1 MGNVLDNLTAAEAAI
16 AAGVTVS
23 DVNRVIDRKILPG
36 GLYSTTDIR
45 TVRKEACLF
54 IAFYYETAAWL
65 TSTARLKAIR
75 DSLVHDHSWLELKE
89 CKIEESRSV
98 WISWS
103 HIWEDVDRRFKELEE
118 ACQMVVE
125 DPEILQ
131 GTPVIRGTR
140 IPVYDVASL
149 VDSETPIAELFE
161 LYPRLNC
168 EQFALASI
176 YAKANPQRGRPK
188 RRRFPKGTLVS
199 VSKFRLRDASLG
211 GEICKKSLSMRT

>member
-1 MGNVLDNLTAAEAAI
+1 MGNALDNLTAAEAAI

-23 DVNRVIDRKILPG
+23 DVNRMIDRKILPG
-36 GLYSTTDIR
+36 GLYSTTEIR

-54 IAFYYETAAWL
+54 IAFYYETAEWL
-65 TSTARLKAIR
+65 TSSARLKAIR

-118 ACQMVVE
+118 ARQMVVE

-140 IPVYDVASL
+140 IPVYDLASL
-149 VDSETPIAELFE
+149 VDSETAIEELSE
-161 LYPRLNC
+161 LYPRLNR
-168 EQFALASI
+168 EHFALASI

-188 RRRFPKGTLVS
+188 RRSFPKGTQVS
-199 VSKFRLRDASLG
+199 ISKFRLRDAS
-211 GEICKKSLSMRT
+211 

>member
-1 MGNVLDNLTAAEAAI
+1 MENAFENLTTAEAAI

-23 DVNRVIDRKILPG
+23 DVNRVIDRRILPG
-36 GLYSTTDIR
+36 RLYSTTEIR

-54 IAFYYETAAWL
+54 IAFYYETAGWL
-65 TSTARLKAIR
+65 TSAARLKAIR
-75 DSLVHDHSWLELKE
+75 DSFVHDHSWLELRE

-103 HIWEDVDRRFKELEE
+103 HIWEDVDRRFRELEE
-118 ACQMVVE
+118 ARHMVVE

-149 VDSETPIAELFE
+149 VDSETTIEELSE
-161 LYPRLNC
+161 LYPRLNR

-188 RRRFPKGTLVS
+188 QRPFPKGTQVS
-199 VSKFRLRDASLG
+199 LSKFRLRDASLG
-211 GEICKKSLSMRT
+211 G

>member
-1 MGNVLDNLTAAEAAI
+1 MGNAPDNLTAAEAAI

-36 GLYSTTDIR
+36 GLYSTNEIR
-45 TVRKEACLF
+45 TFRKEACLF
-54 IAFYYETAAWL
+54 IAFYYETAEWL

-75 DSLVHDHSWLELKE
+75 DSFVHDPSWLELKE
-89 CKIEESRSV
+89 YKIEESRSV

-118 ACQMVVE
+118 ARHMVVE

-149 VDSETPIAELFE
+149 VDSETPIAELSE
-161 LYPRLNC
+161 LYPRLNR

-188 RRRFPKGTLVS
+188 RRPFPKGTLVS
-199 VSKFRLRDASLG
+199 VSKFQLRDASLEG
-211 GEICKKSLSMRT
+211 

>member
-1 MGNVLDNLTAAEAAI
+1 MGNAFDNLTAAEAAI

-36 GLYSTTDIR
+36 GLYSTTEIR

-54 IAFYYETAAWL
+54 IAFYYETAEWL
-65 TSTARLKAIR
+65 TSAARLKAIR
-75 DSLVHDHSWLELKE
+75 DSFVHDYSWLELRE

-118 ACQMVVE
+118 ARRMVVE

-149 VDSETPIAELFE
+149 VDSETSIEELSE
-161 LYPRLNC
+161 LYPRLNR

-188 RRRFPKGTLVS
+188 RRPFPKGTQVS
-199 VSKFRLRDASLG
+199 ISKFRLRDASLRG
-211 GEICKKSLSMRT
+211 VRFAENPYR

>member
-1 MGNVLDNLTAAEAAI
+1 MGNAPDNLTAAEAAI

-23 DVNRVIDRKILPG
+23 DVNRAIDRKILPG
-36 GLYSTTDIR
+36 GLYSTTEIR

-65 TSTARLKAIR
+65 TSAARLKAIR
-75 DSLVHDHSWLELKE
+75 DSVVHDHSWLELRE

-103 HIWEDVDRRFKELEE
+103 HIWEDVNRRFKELEE
-118 ACQMVVE
+118 ARQMVVE

-149 VDSETPIAELFE
+149 VDSETPIAELSE
-161 LYPRLNC
+161 LYPRLNR

-176 YAKANPQRGRPK
+176 YAKATPQRGRPK
-188 RRRFPKGTLVS
+188 RRPFPKGTQVTI
-199 VSKFRLRDASLG
+199 SKFQLRDASLQG
-211 GEICKKSLSMRT
+211 

>member
-1 MGNVLDNLTAAEAAI
+1 MGNAPDNLTAAEAAI

-23 DVNRVIDRKILPG
+23 DVNRAIDRKILPG
-36 GLYSTTDIR
+36 GLYSTTEIR

-65 TSTARLKAIR
+65 TSAARLKAIR
-75 DSLVHDHSWLELKE
+75 DSVVHDHSWLELRE

-103 HIWEDVDRRFKELEE
+103 HIWEDVNRRFKELEE
-118 ACQMVVE
+118 ARQMVVE

-149 VDSETPIAELFE
+149 VDSETPIAELSE
-161 LYPRLNC
+161 LYPRLNR

-188 RRRFPKGTLVS
+188 RRPFPKGTQVTI
-199 VSKFRLRDASLG
+199 SKFQLRDASLQG
-211 GEICKKSLSMRT
+211 

>member
-1 MGNVLDNLTAAEAAI
+1 MGNAPDNLTAAEAAI

-23 DVNRVIDRKILPG
+23 DVNRAIDRKILPG
-36 GLYSTTDIR
+36 GLYSTTEIR

-65 TSTARLKAIR
+65 TSAARLKAIR
-75 DSLVHDHSWLELKE
+75 DSVVHDHSWLELRE

-103 HIWEDVDRRFKELEE
+103 HIWEDVNRRFKELEE
-118 ACQMVVE
+118 ARQMVVE

-149 VDSETPIAELFE
+149 VDSETPIAELSE
-161 LYPRLNC
+161 LYPRLNR

-176 YAKANPQRGRPK
+176 YAKATPQRGRPK
-188 RRRFPKGTLVS
+188 RRPFPKGTQVTI
-199 VSKFRLRDASLG
+199 SKFQLRDGDLQG
-211 GEICKKSLSMRT
+211 

>member
-1 MGNVLDNLTAAEAAI
+1 MGNALDNLTAAEAAI

-36 GLYSTTDIR
+36 GLYSTTEIR
-45 TVRKEACLF
+45 TFRKEACLF
-54 IAFYYETAAWL
+54 IAFYYETAEWL
-65 TSTARLKAIR
+65 TSAARLKAIR
-75 DSLVHDHSWLELKE
+75 DSFVHDHSWLELRE

-118 ACQMVVE
+118 ARQMVVE

-149 VDSETPIAELFE
+149 VDSETPIEELSE
-161 LYPRLNC
+161 LYPRLNR
-168 EQFALASI
+168 EQFALAAI

-188 RRRFPKGTLVS
+188 RRPFPKGTLVS
-199 VSKFRLRDASLG
+199 VSKFQLRDASLEG
-211 GEICKKSLSMRT
+211 

>member
-1 MGNVLDNLTAAEAAI
+1 MENALDNLTAAEAAI

-36 GLYSTTDIR
+36 GLYSTNEIR
-45 TVRKEACLF
+45 TFRKEACLF
-54 IAFYYETAAWL
+54 IAFYYETAEWL
-65 TSTARLKAIR
+65 TSAARLKAIR
-75 DSLVHDHSWLELKE
+75 DSFVHDHSWLELRE

-118 ACQMVVE
+118 ARQMVVE

-149 VDSETPIAELFE
+149 VGSETPIEELSE
-161 LYPRLNC
+161 LYPRLNR
-168 EQFALASI
+168 EQFALAAI

-188 RRRFPKGTLVS
+188 RRPFPKGTLVS
-199 VSKFRLRDASLG
+199 VSKFQLRDASLEG
-211 GEICKKSLSMRT
+211 

>member
-1 MGNVLDNLTAAEAAI
+1 MGKALDNLTAAEAAI
-16 AAGVTVS
+16 AAGVTIS

-36 GLYSTTDIR
+36 DLYSTTEIR
-45 TVRKEACLF
+45 TFRKEACLF
-54 IAFYYETAAWL
+54 IAFYYETAEWL
-65 TSTARLKAIR
+65 TSAARLKAIR
-75 DSLVHDHSWLELKE
+75 DSLVRDHSWLELKE

-118 ACQMVVE
+118 ARQMVVE

-149 VDSETPIAELFE
+149 VDSETPIAELSE
-161 LYPRLNC
+161 LYPRLNR

-188 RRRFPKGTLVS
+188 RRSFPKGTMVS
-199 VSKFRLRDASLG
+199 VSKFRLRDASLEG
-211 GEICKKSLSMRT
+211 

>member
-1 MGNVLDNLTAAEAAI
+1 MGNAPDNLTAAEAAI

-23 DVNRVIDRKILPG
+23 DVNRAIDRKILPG
-36 GLYSTTDIR
+36 GLYSTTEIR

-54 IAFYYETAAWL
+54 IAFYYETAEWL
-65 TSTARLKAIR
+65 TSSARLKAIR

-118 ACQMVVE
+118 ARQMVVE

-149 VDSETPIAELFE
+149 VDSETPIAELSE
-161 LYPRLNC
+161 LYPRLNR

-188 RRRFPKGTLVS
+188 RRPFPKGTLVS

-211 GEICKKSLSMRT
+211 G